1 LKLKIKSVIIIC
13 VNICNLEWEAPLHTI
28 NKEQMKVEDLVMEFD
43 FEQVHDSGVKI
54 KVIGVGGGGNNA
66 VNRMISTN
74 IRGVEFIA
82 VNTDSMALDTSCAA
96 KKLIIGDKITR
107 GKGAGADPDVGKR
120 SAEES
125 IESIKETLKGTD
137 MVFITAGM
145 GGGTGTGAAPVIAKA
160 AKELS
165 ILTVGI
171 VTKPFS
177 FEGKRRYAQAEAGIA
192 ELSKYVDSLI
202 VIPNE
207 RLKQVEDTRITLAN
221 AFEIADDVLRRG
233 VQSVS
238 ELINVP
244 GFINLDF
251 ADVTAIMKGAGYAHM
266 GVGAAKGTDKAN
278 LAAMTA
284 ISSPLLET
292 SIAGARGV
300 LINITASEDI
310 QLEEIDAASHLI
322 HAEAHPDANIIWG
335 ATFDSNLVDE
345 MRITIIATGF
355 MKPEEEIEPAPV
367 ATTVARP
374 APVYTAPA
382 APVYEAPVAPT
393 YAAPVYAAPVY
404 TAPVVE
410 QAPVVEEPVVAPQ
423 RTVVEPEV
431 KTAGIAKDY
440 DSSYEDI
447 WSTFVKA
454 KKLK

>member
-1 LKLKIKSVIIIC
+1 
-13 VNICNLEWEAPLHTI
+13 
-28 NKEQMKVEDLVMEFD
+28 MEFD
-43 FEQVHDSGVKI
+43 FEQVYDSGVNI

-96 KKLIIGDKITR
+96 KKLVIGDKITH
-107 GKGAGADPDVGKR
+107 GKGAGANPEVGKR

-125 IESIKETLKGTD
+125 IELVRDALAGAD

-160 AKELS
+160 SREMG

-177 FEGKRRYAQAEAGIA
+177 FEGKRRYAQAEIGIA

-207 RLKQVEDTRITLAN
+207 RLKQVEDTHITLAN

-251 ADVTAIMKGAGYAHM
+251 ADVTSIMKNAGYAHM
-266 GVGAAKGTDKAN
+266 GVGAAKGTDKAQV
-278 LAAMTA
+278 AAMQA

-292 SIAGARGV
+292 NITGATGV
-300 LINITASEDI
+300 LVSITASEDI
-310 QLEEIDAASHLI
+310 QLDEIDAASNMI
-322 HAEAHPDANIIWG
+322 YEEAHPDANIIWG
-335 ATFDSNLVDE
+335 AAFDPTLQDE
-345 MRITIIATGF
+345 MRVTVIATGF
-355 MKPEEEIEPAPV
+355 IADNADAKKPEPARVAPQPAPEIPV
-367 ATTVARP
+367 APQP
-374 APVYTAPA
+374 AHVYAAPA
-382 APVYEAPVAPT
+382 APSVDDLFRKLDAEPVAT
-393 YAAPVYAAPVY
+393 Q
-404 TAPVVE
+404 PVVE
-410 QAPVVEEPVVAPQ
+410 PVAEPVA
-423 RTVVEPEV
+423 
-431 KTAGIAKDY
+431 AK
-440 DSSYEDI
+440 SSYEDI
-447 WSTFVKA
+447 YGGTYTCIVKN
-454 KKLK
+454 KRR